1 MIAGLPAYMHGADHD
16 AGPTRL
22 YLHYDGRCMRA
33 MVARTSRTGVLLCV
47 PAKGIPME
55 SFAAAESDH
64 FSGVLGPFTEV
75 EIYASGVSGGRTKRS
90 LSTVLFDLDL
100 SGLDLVSRDLPDG
113 FAEQD
118 VVTFGSNR
126 GVLDWPH
133 KGHLNELAANFLQS
147 GEDRLDTYLSAQS
160 EAGLGE
166 DGGNLVQSML
176 QKLLVQSEKTQEHL
190 GALDARMV
198 ALEFERSTAAAAAA
212 GGVQAAAPAPQLFEP
227 PKTTMTAEKK
237 ARLQSLA
244 GRGPKVKDLGA
255 SAKLAAAPKALIPD
269 GIIEGDE
276 VVDEEDQEA
285 EGLETGTTLEKILAS
300 QTLLLSKLAAS
311 KAALSDPLAM
321 LTSGS
326 SGEAEESVRHTGV
339 KGIAARQ
346 ILADSFR
353 KNPEKVYKIFKDRL
367 ALARRKSSASS
378 LESRDLWLHM
388 QETVPL
394 GTLRTLTYVGFQAA
408 AMFESIEQGD
418 LERLKMLV
426 CLQAIFV
433 EQAAYDGGSLRVAH
447 LLTCMEDPP
456 FHQTEGHKV
465 AQGGLPT
472 RAIERPEMVG
482 SSTGLPSRCG
492 GDHRQDGEV
501 RSTRPKQLRCRSRRD
516 RSCPKGETKVEAEK
530 KEESSGARG
539 GRVKLP
545 SSDPSA
551 SNAMPSGVGIS
562 ADKSAHLPEYISS
575 KVFGIDLFK
584 SIFSSRTPL
593 GNFIRQSHVLQMM
606 ESDSRSSTDLWPC
619 PIPDS
624 ISAPASL
631 LSGRRRSRLKLR
643 SVVREHLRVFVSSC
657 NWLCLGRPK
666 KVAAE
671 GWTRQP
677 LSVCQRSMLER
688 LELSLRSW
696 YRQSP
701 GPCSD
706 LQRSEQKFSTLH
718 ESIAELSSACRV
730 LRSSFD
736 PYSRACDRTDF
747 SNEADKFEKS
757 GKPVSCK
764 PKTSTHKLENV

>member
-75 EIYASGVSGGRTKRS
+75 EIYASGVSGGRTTRS

-394 GTLRTLTYVGFQAA
+394 GTLRTLTYVGFQAT

-465 AQGGLPT
+465 AKVDFPHGQLSDPRWLAAQLGYLRDVEVITDKTVKFARG
-472 RAIERPEMVG
+472 A
-482 SSTGLPSRCG
+482 PS
-492 GDHRQDGEV
+492 
-501 RSTRPKQLRCRSRRD
+501 
-516 RSCPKGETKVEAEK
+516 
-530 KEESSGARG
+530 SSGA
-539 GRVKLP
+539 VAEEIEAAP
-545 SSDPSA
+545 
-551 SNAMPSGVGIS
+551 
-562 ADKSAHLPEYISS
+562 
-575 KVFGIDLFK
+575 KV
-584 SIFSSRTPL
+584 
-593 GNFIRQSHVLQMM
+593 
-606 ESDSRSSTDLWPC
+606 
-619 PIPDS
+619 
-624 ISAPASL
+624 
-631 LSGRRRSRLKLR
+631 
-643 SVVREHLRVFVSSC
+643 
-657 NWLCLGRPK
+657 
-666 KVAAE
+666 
-671 GWTRQP
+671 
-677 LSVCQRSMLER
+677 
-688 LELSLRSW
+688 
-696 YRQSP
+696 
-701 GPCSD
+701 
-706 LQRSEQKFSTLH
+706 
-718 ESIAELSSACRV
+718 
-730 LRSSFD
+730 
-736 PYSRACDRTDF
+736 
-747 SNEADKFEKS
+747 
-757 GKPVSCK
+757 K
-764 PKTSTHKLENV
+764 PKWKPKRRKNPQEQGEGE